1 MVKLKKVISLGIND
15 MPIRY
20 KIIALL
26 LIISILPSI
35 GLGSL
40 ISLAVDKIIEKQ
52 VTEHT
57 LQLLGQANK
66 SLESYVENMQ
76 DISYFISM
84 NPQVID
90 FLQHDVNQEGNH
102 QYDIEQ
108 FLQALTTVNPEIA
121 GILIINQKG
130 NYISNELYPRDIH
143 SLIEEEWYRAAVEN
157 NGIFKIIGHPAGRSV
172 KSHANYLN
180 SELVSGVRAIIEP
193 ERQTVTGVILI
204 DLKLRAIS
212 EVIQDVRLGKS
223 GYLMVIDDE
232 GEAIYSPQVSLVNE
246 IKASWFENDSSG
258 SFTKSIDGDNIQFI
272 YRKLPFSNWT
282 TIGVFPTNESVI
294 EVQQINFYVISFL
307 FIVCAFGIGASY
319 YLSHSMTRPINQLNA
334 FMNQVES
341 GDLSIRYKGN
351 RADEI
356 GRLGTSFNTM
366 LTKINDLISLIE
378 IQGRQKRD
386 AELQTLQSQIK
397 PHFLYNTLETISWMA
412 QKKAAMDV
420 SEVVDSLSQLFR
432 IGLSKGKDIIPLEKE
447 IEHVESYLKI
457 QKARYQDKLNY
468 RISINSRLIH
478 IPVIKLV
485 LQPIVENAIY
495 HGIKER
501 RGPGTILIAAEE
513 QEGKLVLFVQD
524 DGVGIPEERLSKIRE
539 NLAIDFNSLEE
550 TKDNTKIGYGI
561 MNVQARIKLTN
572 GDAFGLS
579 IESAQGKGTLVK
591 VLLPL
596 NPNYELQW
604 G

>member
-1 MVKLKKVISLGIND
+1 

>member
-1 MVKLKKVISLGIND
+1 MIELKKVISLGIND
-15 MPIRY
+15 IPIRY
-20 KIIALL
+20 KIVALL

-40 ISLAVDKIIEKQ
+40 ISLTVDKIIDKQ
-52 VTEHT
+52 VTDHT

-90 FLQHDVNQEGNH
+90 FLQQDEIKESDHE
-102 QYDIEQ
+102 YEIEQ

-121 GILIINQKG
+121 GILIMDHKG
-130 NYISNELYPRDIH
+130 NYISNELYPRNIH
-143 SLIEEEWYRAAVEN
+143 SLIEEEWYREAIEN
-157 NGIFKIIGHPAGRSV
+157 NGIFKIIGHPAGRSI

-180 SELVSGVRAIIEP
+180 SEIVSGVRAIMEP

-204 DLKLRAIS
+204 DLKIRAIS
-212 EVIQDVRLGKS
+212 EVIKDVRLGKS
-223 GYLMVIDDE
+223 GYLMVIDDK
-232 GEAIYSPQVSLVNE
+232 GEVIYSPQVSLVE
-246 IKASWFENDSSG
+246 KVKSGWFDNDSSG
-258 SFTKSIDGDNIQFI
+258 SFTKMIDGENMQFI

-282 TIGVFPTNESVI
+282 TIGVFPTNESVM

-351 RADEI
+351 RVDEI
-356 GRLGTSFNTM
+356 GRLGRSFNTM
-366 LTKINDLISLIE
+366 LNKINNLISLIE

-397 PHFLYNTLETISWMA
+397 PHFLYNTLDTINWMA
-412 QKKAAMDV
+412 RKKGATDV
-420 SEVVDSLSQLFR
+420 SEVVESLSQLFR

-447 IEHVESYLKI
+447 IEHIESYLKI
-457 QKARYQDKLNY
+457 QKARYKDKLNY
-468 RISINSRLIH
+468 RISIDPKLNH

-501 RGPGTILIAAEE
+501 RGPGNISIDAKE
-513 QEGKLVLFVQD
+513 QAGKLVLSVED
-524 DGVGIPEERLSKIRE
+524 DGVGISEERLTKLRE
-539 NLAIDFNSLEE
+539 NLAINFNSLEE
-550 TKDNTKIGYGI
+550 TKDKTTIGYGI

-572 GDAFGLS
+572 GNPFGLS
-579 IESAQGKGTLVK
+579 IESVQGKGTSVQ

-596 NPNYELQW
+596 NLDF
-604 G
+604 